1 MIKWKLKQVMVDKGL
16 WTGQELLDLL
26 EKKAGIIISHTAVM
40 QLIKQQPKAIRLQTL
55 EALCT
60 ALNCNPWDLI
70 EYKPAQVKLVGNVQ
84 AVGDNGDA
92 IRPYAR
98 KPKSKSDKGEKTF
111 YPDESF

>member
-26 EKKAGIIISHTAVM
+26 ENKAGIIVSHTTVM

-55 EALCT
+55 EALCV
-60 ALNCNPWDLI
+60 ALDCSPWDLI
-70 EYKPAQVKLVGNVQ
+70 EYKPSQIKSIGNVQ
-84 AVGDNGDA
+84 AVGGTGEA

-98 KPKSKSDKGEKTF
+98 KSRSKAEPIEKTL
-111 YPDESF
+111 YPEENY

>member
-26 EKKAGIIISHTAVM
+26 EKKAGIIVSHTTVM

-55 EALCT
+55 EALCV
-60 ALNCNPWDLI
+60 ALDCTPWDLI
-70 EYKPAQVKLVGNVQ
+70 EYKPSQIKSIGNAQ
-84 AVGDNGDA
+84 AVGDNVEA

-98 KPKSKSDKGEKTF
+98 KSKSKSNDKEKTF
-111 YPDESF
+111 YPDENF